1 MKRANRRTRDVDP
14 RAWLSGYSMTNA
26 NLSDD
31 IRRFLLA
38 IPSIPYLETILLLR
52 GAPGEQWDTRRVA
65 QRLFLGEEK
74 IAGMLQDICNTGICS
89 SVEGERELFVFN
101 PQSPALGELIDRVA
115 NYYARNL
122 IEVTNM
128 IHTKNGNQRI
138 RQFADAFQ
146 WRKGKEE

>member
-1 MKRANRRTRDVDP
+1 
-14 RAWLSGYSMTNA
+14 MTNA
-26 NLSDD
+26 NLPDD

-52 GAPGEQWDTRRVA
+52 GAPDEQWDTRRVA

-74 IAGMLQDICNTGICS
+74 IAGLLQDICNTGICS
-89 SVEGERELFVFN
+89 VVAGTSDLFVFK
-101 PQSPALGELIDRVA
+101 PQSAALGELIDRVA
-115 NYYARNL
+115 DYYVRNL

-146 WRKGKEE
+146 WRKGKED

>member
-1 MKRANRRTRDVDP
+1 
-14 RAWLSGYSMTNA
+14 MTKE
-26 NLSDD
+26 NLPDD

-52 GAPGEQWDTRRVA
+52 GAPGEKWDTRRVA

-74 IAGMLQDICNTGICS
+74 ISGMLPDLCNTGICE
-89 SVEGERELFVFN
+89 VVAGAPDLFIFK
-101 PQSPALGELIDRVA
+101 PQSPALAELIDRVA
-115 NYYARNL
+115 SYYARNL

-128 IHTKNGNQRI
+128 IHTKNSSQRI